1 MKKLSTMLAI
11 FVVSAGVLAGC
22 SGDSDSL
29 ARADR
34 ETQARWGLVF
44 SETEDETNASAESE
58 TEQGNE
64 IVEAAEGVKMLTVNE
79 MEIQAISAVNVRSG
93 PGTDFEK
100 KAALTGEQVVVLTGI
115 CENGWVQIRLNEEIG
130 YVSAQYVKAM
140 NTDQNLEDIIKVAEE
155 TLAANG
161 STEESSAESSQTES
175 SQAESSQAESSQAES
190 SQTESSQTESSPS
203 EESLAWAVI
212 DVNVR
217 KGPGPSYDALGI
229 LKQGE
234 AVEVLDSS
242 DTWWWKVSYQG
253 QEAYISVQYLT
264 TNKPE

>member
-1 MKKLSTMLAI
+1 MKKISTMLAI

-44 SETEDETNASAESE
+44 SETEDETNASVESE

-64 IVEAAEGVKMLTVNE
+64 IVEAAEGVKMLTVKE
-79 MEIQAISAVNVRSG
+79 MEIQAISAVNVRFG
-93 PGTDFEK
+93 PGTNFEK

-130 YVSAQYVKAM
+130 YVSAQYVKAIDA
-140 NTDQNLEDIIKVAEE
+140 DQNLEDIIQAAEE

-161 STEESSAESSQTES
+161 STEESSAESVQAET
-175 SQAESSQAESSQAES
+175 SQAESSQVES
-190 SQTESSQTESSPS
+190 SQTESSRS